1 MTSKSSLSKPITNII
16 LAATIIATLKQ
27 CQINDIS
34 IQIQSSTIQYY
45 APSTV
50 KVIILAMK
58 IIIHIIH
65 DPILKDYDH
74 HEDDDNVQAV
84 PCRWPRAAKGWS
96 ASQKRWE
103 FQLNLYFYL
112 RLTCI
117 CAFVTLFR
125 EQKLKFNTKVHRSV
139 PQFIRTLRFRE
150 KKTNLWL

>member
-27 CQINDIS
+27 CQINHIS

-50 KVIILAMK
+50 KEIILAMK

-74 HEDDDNVQAV
+74 HEDDNNVQAV
-84 PCRWPRAAKGWS
+84 PVAKGSQGMECLPKKVRIPAQFVFLS
-96 ASQKRWE
+96 A
-103 FQLNLYFYL
+103 FDLYL
-112 RLTCI
+112 CI
-117 CAFVTLFR
+117 CYSLQR
-125 EQKLKFNTKVHRSV
+125 TKA
-139 PQFIRTLRFRE
+139 QI
-150 KKTNLWL
+150 